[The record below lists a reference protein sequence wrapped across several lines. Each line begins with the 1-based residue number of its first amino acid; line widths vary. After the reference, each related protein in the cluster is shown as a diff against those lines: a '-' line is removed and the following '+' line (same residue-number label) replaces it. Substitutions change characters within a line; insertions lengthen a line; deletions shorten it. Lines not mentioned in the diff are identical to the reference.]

1 MNRAVLL
8 LVPVSAA
15 LGACLDV
22 PSGPA
27 PECTKAS
34 DCDTTN
40 GEICDE
46 GTCYGN
52 PPQGTYAMVISPPA
66 ERQDLVSRELV
77 MPMIADDGWIANVAL
92 ERPTVFMGR
101 VEATCNP
108 PTPCDRGA
116 IGATITI
123 TRPSM
128 FKGGPG
134 FKVIANA
141 KATLDSSGPSFEVAL
156 PKTAAKDAHY
166 VVTVI
171 PTGRGDEPQ
180 GGSPSAAELY
190 PPMRFTLE
198 AKNNS
203 YTKTV
208 LLGGATLPTID
219 GTVVGSAGG
228 GLSHYRVVALG
239 HWEASAPPTEVS
251 SVDYT
256 GSDGKFH
263 IVLAENLVG
272 TVELVARPAPTA
284 PAAPTL
290 HQQQISST
298 VSSIRTL
305 VQPANL
311 GNVKSYA
318 FPIRGVD
325 GSGSINGVRG
335 ARVTVTA
342 TLGGA
347 ATGQTLATFAA
358 EGTADDN
365 GNVSL
370 ALLDGSG
377 ITQQYRLDVV
387 PPASSNMGVVF
398 DVPLSLAAMP
408 LLLPTRIAL
417 RGQVADYLGNPLK
430 DVSVTARP
438 SLRFTWSFPDAPQ
451 AFVSAIPAATT
462 LTPATGEFALWV
474 DPTIATL
481 WGHYDLAFEPAS
493 KARAP
498 SWVKTDVEIPRDT
511 TLSTVSVDLIRLP
524 DAAAIRGIVI
534 DPDGIEVEGAEV
546 KIFRLNASLAL
557 CAEVLNAPSSCPI
570 PAALQGRGDSDRAGI
585 VRLTLPR

>member
-1 MNRAVLL
+1 MKHAVLL

-15 LGACLDV
+15 LCGCLAV

-34 DCDTTN
+34 DCDTAN

-52 PPQGTYAMVISPPA
+52 PPQGMYAVVISPPA
-66 ERQDLVSRELV
+66 ERQDLVPRELV
-77 MPMIADDGWIANVAL
+77 MPAIADDGWIADLAL
-92 ERPTVFMGR
+92 QRPTVFTGR
-101 VEATCNP
+101 VEASCNP

-134 FKVIANA
+134 FKVIADA
-141 KATLDSSGPSFEVAL
+141 KTSLDSSGPSFEVAL
-156 PKTAAKDAHY
+156 PKTAANDTQY
-166 VVTVI
+166 LVTVI

-190 PPMRFTLE
+190 PPMRFTLD

-203 YTKTV
+203 YTKTI
-208 LLGGATLPTID
+208 LLGGATQPTVD
-219 GTVVGSAGG
+219 GTVVGALGG
-228 GLSHYRVVALG
+228 GLSHYRVVAMG
-239 HWEASAPPTEVS
+239 HWEASSPPTEVS

-263 IVLAENLVG
+263 IVLADNLVG
-272 TVELVARPAPTA
+272 TVELVARPAPNA

-290 HQQQISST
+290 HQQQVSST
-298 VSSIRTL
+298 SSSTRTL

-311 GNVKSYA
+311 GNVKSYT

-342 TLGGA
+342 TIGGVT
-347 ATGQTLATFAA
+347 TGQTLATFAA
-358 EGTADDN
+358 EGTADDS

-370 ALLDGSG
+370 SLLDGSG
-377 ITQQYRLDVV
+377 ITPQYRLDVV
-387 PPASSNMGVVF
+387 PPASSNMGVLF
-398 DVPLSLAAMP
+398 DMPLSLAATP
-408 LLLPTRIAL
+408 LLLPTRIAI
-417 RGQVADYLGNPLK
+417 RGEVDDYLGNPLK

-462 LTPATGEFALWV
+462 LTPETGEFALWV
-474 DPTIATL
+474 DPTVATL

-498 SWVKTDVEIPRDT
+498 SWLRTDIEIPRDT
-511 TLSTVSVDLIRLP
+511 TLSTVSVDQIRLP
-524 DAAAIRGIVI
+524 DAAAIRGLVI

-546 KIFRLNASLAL
+546 KIFRLSASLAL
-557 CAEVLNAPSSCPI
+557 CTEVLNAPASCPI
-570 PAALQGRGDSDRAGI
+570 PANLQGRGDSDTAGI

>member
-1 MNRAVLL
+1 MKYPILL
-8 LVPVSAA
+8 LVPPFLA
-15 LGACLDV
+15 LGGCLDV

-27 PECTKAS
+27 PECTTAS
-34 DCDTTN
+34 DCDSAN
-40 GEICDE
+40 GEVCDE

-52 PPQGTYAMVISPPA
+52 PPQGMYALVISPPA
-66 ERQDLVSRELV
+66 ERKDLVPRELV
-77 MPMIADDGWIANVAL
+77 MPAIADDGWIADLAL
-92 ERPTVFMGR
+92 EKPSVFSGR
-101 VEATCNP
+101 VEAICNAP
-108 PTPCDRGA
+108 NPCDRGSV
-116 IGATITI
+116 GATITI
-123 TRPSM
+123 TRPSA

-134 FKVIANA
+134 FKVIADA
-141 KATLDSSGPSFEVAL
+141 ESGPDTNGPAFEIAL
-156 PKTAAKDAHY
+156 PKTSVSDAPY

-180 GGSPSAAELY
+180 SGSPSAAELY
-190 PPMRFTLE
+190 PPMRFALD

-203 YTKTV
+203 YTRTIM
-208 LLGGATLPTID
+208 LGGATLPTID
-219 GTVVGSAGG
+219 GSVVGALGG
-228 GLSHYRVVALG
+228 GLSHYRVVAMG
-239 HWEASAPPTEVS
+239 HWEASSPPTEVS

-272 TVELVARPAPTA
+272 NVELVARPAASA

-290 HQQQISST
+290 HQLEISST
-298 VSSIRTL
+298 TSSVRTL
-305 VQPANL
+305 IQPAEL
-311 GNVKSYA
+311 GNVKSYP

-335 ARVTVTA
+335 ARVAVRA
-342 TLGGA
+342 TLGA
-347 ATGQTLATFAA
+347 ATGGQTLATFST

-370 ALLDGSG
+370 MLLDGSG
-377 ITQQYRLDVV
+377 ITQQYRIDVV

-398 DVPLSLAAMP
+398 DAPLALVPAP
-408 LLLPTRIAL
+408 LLLPTRIAI
-417 RGQVADYLGNPLK
+417 RGEVADFLGNPLK

-438 SLRFTWSFPDAPQ
+438 SLRFTWSFPDGPQ

-462 LTPATGEFALWV
+462 LTPETGEFALWV

-498 SWVKTDVEIPRDT
+498 SWVQSDIEIPRDT
-511 TLSTVSVDLIRLP
+511 TLTTVSVDQIRLP
-524 DAAAIRGIVI
+524 DAAAIRGLVI

-546 KIFRLNASLAL
+546 KIFRLSNSLAL
-557 CAEVLNAPSSCPI
+557 CTQVLNPPSSCPI
-570 PAALQGRGDSDRAGI
+570 PASLQGRGDSDTAGI

>member
-1 MNRAVLL
+1 MKYPLL
-8 LVPVSAA
+8 LLAP
-15 LGACLDV
+15 LTACLDV

-27 PECTKAS
+27 PECTQAS
-34 DCDTTN
+34 DCDTAN

-52 PPQGTYAMVISPPA
+52 PPQGMYAVVISPPA
-66 ERQDLVSRELV
+66 ERKDLVPRELV
-77 MPMIADDGWIANVAL
+77 MPAIAADGWIADL
-92 ERPTVFMGR
+92 HLQRPTVFSGR
-101 VEATCNP
+101 VEAACVVPN
-108 PTPCDRGA
+108 PCDRGT

-134 FKVIANA
+134 FKVIADA
-141 KATLDSSGPSFEVAL
+141 EGAVGTAGSTGPSFEVAL
-156 PKTAAKDAHY
+156 PKTAANDTPY

-190 PPMRFTLE
+190 PPIRFPLD

-203 YTKTV
+203 YTKTI
-208 LLGGATLPTID
+208 LLGGADLPTID
-219 GTVVGSAGG
+219 GTVVGALGG
-228 GLSHYRVVALG
+228 GLSHYRVVAIG
-239 HWEASAPPTEVS
+239 HWEPSAPPTEVS

-263 IVLAENLVG
+263 LVLADNLVG
-272 TVELVARPAPTA
+272 NVELIARPAASA

-290 HQQQISST
+290 HQLEIPSSVSST
-298 VSSIRTL
+298 RTL
-305 VQPANL
+305 VQPASL
-311 GNVKSYA
+311 GNVKAYT
-318 FPIRGVD
+318 FPIKGVD

-335 ARVTVTA
+335 ARVTVSA
-342 TLGGA
+342 TLGG
-347 ATGQTLATFAA
+347 TTGGQTLATFTA
-358 EGTADDN
+358 EGTADDS

-370 ALLDGSG
+370 MLLDGSAMVQRYH
-377 ITQQYRLDVV
+377 IDVV
-387 PPASSNMGVVF
+387 PPASSNMGVLF
-398 DVPLSLAAMP
+398 DQPLTLASAP
-408 LLLPTRIAL
+408 LLLPTRIAI
-417 RGQVADYLGNPLK
+417 RGEVADYLGNPLK

-462 LTPATGEFALWV
+462 LTPDTGEFALWV

-498 SWVKTDVEIPRDT
+498 SWVKNEIEIPRDT
-511 TLSTVSVDLIRLP
+511 TLNTVSVDQVRLP
-524 DAAAIRGIVI
+524 DAAAIRGLVL

-546 KIFRLNASLAL
+546 KIFRLSASLAL
-557 CAEVLNAPSSCPI
+557 CTEVLNPPSSCPI
-570 PAALQGRGDSDRAGI
+570 PANLQGRGDSDTAGI

>member
-1 MNRAVLL
+1 MKKYPLL
-8 LVPVSAA
+8 LVSLA
-15 LGACLDV
+15 ACLDV

-34 DCDTTN
+34 DCDTAN

-52 PPQGTYAMVISPPA
+52 PPQGMYALVISPPA
-66 ERQDLVSRELV
+66 ERKDLVPRELV
-77 MPMIADDGWIANVAL
+77 MPSIAEDGWIADL
-92 ERPTVFMGR
+92 SLDKPTMFSGR
-101 VEATCNP
+101 VESACTP
-108 PTPCDRGA
+108 PTPCDRGT
-116 IGATITI
+116 IEATITI
-123 TRPSM
+123 TRPSS

-134 FKVIANA
+134 FKVSADA
-141 KATLDSSGPSFEVAL
+141 DGGPGATGPSFDIAL
-156 PKTAAKDAHY
+156 PKTSASDAPY
-166 VVTVI
+166 LVTVI

-180 GGSPSAAELY
+180 SGAPSAAELY
-190 PPMRFTLE
+190 PPMRFALD

-203 YTKTV
+203 YTKTIM
-208 LLGGATLPTID
+208 LGGASLPTID
-219 GTVVGSAGG
+219 GSVVGALGG
-228 GLSHYRVVALG
+228 GLSHYRVVAMG

-263 IVLAENLVG
+263 IVLADNLVG
-272 TVELVARPAPTA
+272 SVELIARPAASA

-290 HQQQISST
+290 HQVEISST
-298 VSSIRTL
+298 TSSTRTL

-311 GNVKSYA
+311 GNVKSYP
-318 FPIRGVD
+318 FPIKGVD

-335 ARVTVTA
+335 ARVTVSA

-347 ATGQTLATFAA
+347 TAGQTLATFSAD
-358 EGTADDN
+358 GTADDN

-370 ALLDGSG
+370 MLLDGSA
-377 ITQQYRLDVV
+377 IAQQYRINVV
-387 PPASSNMGVVF
+387 PPASSNMGVLF
-398 DVPLSLAAMP
+398 DAPLAPGNAT

-417 RGQVADYLGNPLK
+417 RGEVTDYLGNPLK

-462 LTPATGEFALWV
+462 LTPDTGEFALWV

-498 SWVKTDVEIPRDT
+498 SWVRNDVEIPRDT
-511 TLSTVSVDLIRLP
+511 TLTTVSVDQIRLP
-524 DAAAIRGIVI
+524 DAAAIRGLVV
-534 DPDGIEVEGAEV
+534 DADGIEVEGAEV
-546 KIFRLNASLAL
+546 KIFRLSASLAL
-557 CAEVLNAPSSCPI
+557 CAEVLNPPSSCPI
-570 PAALQGRGDSDRAGI
+570 PANLQGRGDSDTAGI